1 MNDGNILVPHL
12 ILNSGTEIWKENA
25 FSPETAEILR
35 DDLIQVIESG
45 SITDAQVSGRI
56 LGGKTGTAEIKQS
69 QDDETGTELGWFVLF
84 TADEHE
90 ENPLIILSMVEDVKG
105 RGGSHYV
112 SSKVKALFE

>member
-1 MNDGNILVPHL
+1 MNDGTILAPRL
-12 ILNSGTEIWKENA
+12 ILNSGTELWKEHA
-25 FSPETAEILR
+25 FSPETAQIIR
-35 DDLIQVIESG
+35 DDLIQVVESG
-45 SITDAQVSGRI
+45 STTDAQVSGRI

-90 ENPLIILSMVEDVKG
+90 EDPLIILSMVEDVKG

-112 SSKVKALFE
+112 SSKVKTLFE